1 MSRLLDFI
9 VYSIRGRIIVGVML
23 LHALLMGLIVAD
35 MVGRQQAFMRSR
47 LAHQGESLARTLAVN
62 APSWLISNDVSGLD
76 ELVDSLHATPNMRLA
91 LLLDRDGRVRASTD
105 PALFNL
111 RLTDAAS
118 RTLIDGGV
126 RQLWHEGLVDSVAV
140 ILAGGRPIGYARVVL
155 DSAPVEAELSAVV
168 RKGIAY
174 IAFAVMFGGLI
185 AWLLVHSMTGRLA
198 RLSTAADRIAAG
210 DLETATLADDEG
222 KDEVS
227 RLARD
232 FRQMTAALIEDR
244 RRRDQ
249 AERSLF
255 AEKERAQ
262 VTLASI
268 GDAVITTDVVGH
280 IQFLN
285 GVAEELTGWSNA
297 EAGGRPLEEVFR
309 IINEVTRQPAVNPV
323 EVVLRQGIIVGLAN
337 HTILIRRDGSELNI
351 EDSAAPIRDRD
362 GHIVGVVL
370 VFHDVSKTHEMA
382 RQMSWAAT
390 HDSLTGL
397 FNRMEFE
404 RRLHALVSHDGGNA
418 SKRHALLYIDLDQFK
433 VVNDTCGHAAGDQ
446 LLCQLSALMQARMR
460 ESDTLARLGGDE
472 FGILLEN
479 CPLENANRIADGI
492 LESVGAF
499 RFAWLEKS
507 FVVGAS
513 IGLVEIAGHS
523 LAPATLLAAADT
535 ACFAAKDE
543 GRNRVRSFSASDSE
557 LIRRSGEM
565 NWVSRI
571 NHAFD
576 QQRFRLH
583 WQPIVPLSPAR
594 AGEAHGEILLRMV
607 DDQGALVPP
616 GNFLPAAERY
626 NLMPRIDR
634 WVVEQSL
641 RWLVD
646 HPDKALCASINLSG
660 QSLGDERFLDF
671 VVDQLHQTG
680 ITPPRV
686 CFEITETAAISNL
699 PKAIRFIG
707 ALRERG
713 CRFSLDD
720 FGTGLSSFGYLKN
733 LPVDY
738 LKIDGGFIRNFLDN
752 PIDQAMVAAIN
763 NIGHVMGLLTIAE
776 FVESKEVCDLLRVQG
791 IDFAQGFG
799 LARPMPI
806 EEVESAYSPR

>member
-1 MSRLLDFI
+1 LAKFFGFF
-9 VYSIRGRIIVGVML
+9 VYSIRGRIIAGVVL

-35 MVGRQQAFMRSR
+35 MVSRQQAFMQSQ
-47 LAHQGESLARTLAVN
+47 LARQGESLARTLAVN
-62 APSWLISNDVSGLD
+62 APSWLISNDINGLD
-76 ELVDSLHATPNMRLA
+76 ELVDSLQPTPNLQLA
-91 LLLDRDGRVRASTD
+91 LILDRDGRVRASTD
-105 PALFNL
+105 PSLFNL
-111 RLTDAAS
+111 QLTDATS
-118 RTLIDGGV
+118 RALIEGGV
-126 RQLWHEGLVDSVAV
+126 RQIWHQNLVDSVAV
-140 ILAGGRPIGYARVVL
+140 ILASGRPIGYARVVL
-155 DSAPVEAELSAVV
+155 DSAPVKAELAAVT
-168 RKGIAY
+168 RKGIGY
-174 IAFAVMFGGLI
+174 IVFAILFGGVV
-185 AWLLVHSMTGRLA
+185 AWLVVHSMTGRLA
-198 RLSTAADRIAAG
+198 RLSAAADRIAAG
-210 DLETATLADDEG
+210 DPEAATLDEDSG

-232 FRQMTAALIEDR
+232 FSQMTAALIEDR

-249 AERSLF
+249 AEKSLF

-268 GDAVITTDVVGH
+268 GDAVITTDVVGNIH
-280 IQFLN
+280 FLN

-297 EAGGRPLEEVFR
+297 EAIGMPLHQVFR
-309 IINEVTRQPAVNPV
+309 IINEVTREPAVNPV

-337 HTILIRRDGSELNI
+337 HTILVRRDGSELNI
-351 EDSAAPIRDRD
+351 EDSAAPIRDREGD
-362 GHIVGVVL
+362 IIGVVL
-370 VFHDVSKTHEMA
+370 VFHDVSKAHEMA

-397 FNRMEFE
+397 YNRGEFE
-404 RRLHALVSHDGGNA
+404 RRLQALAQHDIGNTA
-418 SKRHALLYIDLDQFK
+418 RRHALLYIDLDQFK

-446 LLCQLSALMQARMR
+446 MLCQISALMQSRMR

-479 CPLENANRIADGI
+479 CPLEHAARIAEGVLD
-492 LESVGAF
+492 SVGEY
-499 RFAWLEKS
+499 RFIWQEKS

-535 ACFAAKDE
+535 ACYAAKDE
-543 GRNRVRSFSASDSE
+543 GRNRIRSFSASDSE

-565 NWVSRI
+565 NWVARI
-571 NHAFD
+571 NRAFD
-576 QQRFRLH
+576 EQRFRLH
-583 WQPIVPLSPAR
+583 WQPILPLHQAK
-594 AGEAHGEILLRMV
+594 AGDAHGEILLRMV
-607 DDQGALVPP
+607 DDQGVLVMP
-616 GNFLPAAERY
+616 GQFLPAAERY

-646 HPDKALCASINLSG
+646 HPNDTLCGSINLSG

-671 VVDQLHQTG
+671 VIGQLQQNG
-680 ITPPRV
+680 IAPARV

-699 PKAIRFIG
+699 PRAIRFIS

-738 LKIDGGFIRNFLDN
+738 LKIDGAFIRNLLDN
-752 PIDQAMVAAIN
+752 PIDLAMVVAIN

-776 FVESKEVCDLLRVQG
+776 FVESAEVGDLLRAQG
-791 IDFAQGFG
+791 VDFAQGFG

-806 EEVESAYSPR
+806 EDVGYSPK